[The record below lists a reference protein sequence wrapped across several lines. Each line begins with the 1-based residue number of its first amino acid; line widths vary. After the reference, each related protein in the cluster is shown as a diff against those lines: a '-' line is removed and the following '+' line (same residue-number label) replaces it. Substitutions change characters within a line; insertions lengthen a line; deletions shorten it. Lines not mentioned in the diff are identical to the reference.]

1 MKNKLI
7 LYIAMSL
14 DGYIADKD
22 GGIGFLD
29 ETPSPSPDL
38 GYEDF
43 YRSVQAMILGGKTY
57 RQIKNV
63 LSPAQW
69 PYEGMPCYVCSRRQH
84 PYDSNVQFTSLPPG
98 QQLLDLISRQHK
110 GTIWLVGGGEIVH
123 GFMQANLID
132 TYYIYVMPTLLG
144 NGIPLFPKG
153 FPQTKLRLE
162 SCKNIG
168 EIVEL
173 IYHKAVL

>member
-57 RQIKNV
+57 RQIKTSFPLRNGPTREC
-63 LSPAQW
+63 PAMYARAGSIRMTQ
-69 PYEGMPCYVCSRRQH
+69 MSNSRPC
-84 PYDSNVQFTSLPPG
+84 
-98 QQLLDLISRQHK
+98 
-110 GTIWLVGGGEIVH
+110 
-123 GFMQANLID
+123 
-132 TYYIYVMPTLLG
+132 
-144 NGIPLFPKG
+144 
-153 FPQTKLRLE
+153 RLA
-162 SCKNIG
+162 SS
-168 EIVEL
+168 
-173 IYHKAVL
+173 Y